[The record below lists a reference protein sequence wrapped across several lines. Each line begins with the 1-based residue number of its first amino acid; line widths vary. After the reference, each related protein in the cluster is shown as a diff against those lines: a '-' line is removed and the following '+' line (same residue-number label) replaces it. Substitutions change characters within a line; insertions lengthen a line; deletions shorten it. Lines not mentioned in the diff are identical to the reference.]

1 MHAFADDGGVYAAFY
16 LFKFP
21 WIGFFGTLSTE
32 RVKTCVTAASGQ
44 KRLLFFYVNF
54 SHVPVFRTLILG
66 SKESE
71 DEESDDDWPY
81 EGDTRVEVDE
91 DDMSD
96 DAVVSGELMIY
107 KDTDEEGEHGAV
119 EQTRSG
125 SGPGEAG
132 SGSAPSSA
140 TTGSN
145 STVVGDSVIGGSV
158 ANSSASG
165 VASVAGSSRM
175 KAPRYHADS
184 CPTNSTILDMISS
197 GRYLSCGLAILF
209 QL

>member
-1 MHAFADDGGVYAAFY
+1 MRPLKEDIREG
-16 LFKFP
+16 LE
-21 WIGFFGTLSTE
+21 STE
-32 RVKTCVTAASGQ
+32 FATRGELFQEAAEVEEIMDKEKTAE
-44 KRLLFFYVNF
+44 NF
-54 SHVPVFRTLILG
+54 HRRR
-66 SKESE
+66 
-71 DEESDDDWPY
+71 
-81 EGDTRVEVDE
+81 DTRVEVDE

-165 VASVAGSSRM
+165 VASVAGSFTDSSPSV
-175 KAPRYHADS
+175 AGSFADS
-184 CPTNSTILDMISS
+184 SPSVAGSFADSS
-197 GRYLSCGLAILF
+197 PSVAGSNAN
-209 QL
+209 